1 MLQIVRR
8 AFHVAQIMRPAA
20 MVFILFGCLRHD
32 ATAQTPPPAAPP
44 RERPMLSTELPIQAL
59 TDMPA
64 SSNLYSLLEM
74 MQADLISDRMDTG
87 GLGMGQ
93 PARIGAHGSSW
104 TQTQFRI
111 GDVNITDPTGSG
123 TPLFMPGV
131 LEWGRVDVQTGLMPI
146 DINAPGLAI
155 TLTPR
160 RPSATWTRS
169 IEGFIAPPGLQSGR
183 TLASPPSIE
192 RINRWQDGSLFL
204 SGPLSNKVGLVF
216 VANVGSSSRFERTDL
231 TSLDS
236 AIASA
241 FAHIVFTRNAHEEV
255 RFVGTAQ
262 RSSYPYAHHV
272 AFGQRSSTE
281 HDTSGTGQATW
292 ERRIAD
298 GLSWRMFAGFA
309 SRKRTPRLE
318 PTKTFVMERL
328 REGPV
333 NELLTPGDGREQTG
347 SIGAHL
353 TPAPFEAGG
362 HHMPQLGV
370 TASLNRTSSVPS
382 FSGRI
387 GELINGEPAR
397 AWDFTSTGVE
407 SQWHSINFAAYAGDH
422 IQLLPR
428 VVADLGLRFEHIGGS
443 AKGGATGVAW
453 NDLFPRASI
462 RWDITRILGLSAF
475 FGYARYGDQLPLN
488 WLAYGDPNAATGS
501 VYRWTGAT
509 SASAVLPRDVGA
521 LVSRVGPG
529 TGGNPAFSAIDPG
542 LKRPHMDE
550 ATFGFESRPGAR
562 TVMRLTATARRTRQ
576 MVGLMDTTVNDSS
589 YSPVYIE
596 DPGWNETT
604 QQLVGYNRLPA
615 SFGRDQYL
623 LTNPANDETNYV
635 GVDITGQTQTE
646 HLFFLLGAT
655 AGRAN
660 GYSANRGFQAIE
672 NDYDVIGEVFTNPNA
687 RTYAKGRDFTDRGYT
702 IKLSTIYEFP
712 KDIHFGFMAR
722 YQDGQHFTR
731 NVIFEGLNQGPEAVR
746 AFLNGRARFTFVMS
760 IDARLRKGFT
770 IGGHRFDA
778 ILDAYNVANQLIQ
791 VEEYDVTSPIW
802 RRTTAVQPPRVI
814 HLGLRYGF

>member
-1 MLQIVRR
+1 
-8 AFHVAQIMRPAA
+8 VAKFFGPVAA
-20 MVFILFGCLRHD
+20 MTVLLVSARD
-32 ATAQTPPPAAPP
+32 ARAQVVPPAAPP
-44 RERPMLSTELPIQAL
+44 TAADRERPMLATELPIAAL
-59 TDMPA
+59 TDLPA

-87 GLGMGQ
+87 GLGMAQ

-104 TQTQFRI
+104 TQTKFRI
-111 GDVNITDPTGSG
+111 GDVNITGPAGSG
-123 TPLFMPGV
+123 TPMFMPGV
-131 LEWGRVDVQTGLMPI
+131 LEWSRVDVQTGLLPI
-146 DINAPGLAI
+146 DVNAPGLAI

-169 IEGFIAPPGLQSGR
+169 IEGFIAPPGLQAGR
-183 TLASPPSIE
+183 TVSSPPSIE
-192 RINRWQDGSLFL
+192 RINHWGDGTLFL
-204 SGPLSNKVGLVF
+204 SGPLSDKVGLVF
-216 VANVGSSSRFERTDL
+216 VANAGQSSRFERTDL
-231 TSLDS
+231 TPLEAS
-236 AIASA
+236 IASA
-241 FAHIVFTRNAHEEV
+241 FMHVVFTPNDREEI

-262 RSSYPYAHHV
+262 RTSYPYVHHV
-272 AFGQRSSTE
+272 AFGQRASTE

-292 ERRIAD
+292 ERRTPS
-298 GLSWRMFAGFA
+298 GLSWRTFAGFA
-309 SRKRTPRLE
+309 ARKRTPRLQ
-318 PTKTFVMERL
+318 PSTTLVMDRL

-333 NELLTPGDGREQTG
+333 NELLSPGEGQENTG
-347 SIGAHL
+347 SIGAYL

-362 HHMPQLGV
+362 RHVPQLGV
-370 TASLNRTSSVPS
+370 VASLSRAASLPS
-382 FSGRI
+382 FTGRI

-397 AWDFTSTGVE
+397 AWDYTSTGIE
-407 SQWHSINFAAYAGDH
+407 SKWHSSSVAAFAGDH
-422 IQLLPR
+422 IQLHPR
-428 VVADLGLRFEHIGGS
+428 VAADVGIRFEHVGG
-443 AKGGATGVAW
+443 AADGGATGVSW
-453 NDLFPRASI
+453 NDLFPRAGI
-462 RWDITRILGLSAF
+462 RWDITRMLGLSTF
-475 FGYARYGDQLPLN
+475 FGYARYGDELPLN
-488 WLAYGDPNAATGS
+488 WLAYGDPNAPTGS

-509 SASAVLPRDVGA
+509 STSAVLPRDVGA
-521 LVSRVGPG
+521 LISRVGPG

-550 ATFGFESRPGAR
+550 ATFGFESRPGPR

-576 MVGLMDTTVNDSS
+576 MVGLVDTGVKDSS
-589 YSPVYIE
+589 YALVYIE

-623 LTNPANDETNYV
+623 LTNPVDDETNYV

-655 AGRAN
+655 AGRAQ

-672 NDYDVIGEVFTNPNA
+672 NDYGVIGEVFTNPNA
-687 RTYAKGRDFTDRGYT
+687 RTYAKARDFTERGYT
-702 IKLSTIYEFP
+702 IKLTTLYEFP
-712 KDIHFGFMAR
+712 KDVHFGFIAR

-746 AFLNGRARFTFVMS
+746 AFHNGRARFTFVMS

-778 ILDAYNVANQLIQ
+778 IVDAYNIANQLIQ
-791 VEEYDVTSPIW
+791 VEEFDVTSPIW

-814 HLGLRYGF
+814 HVGLRFGF